1 MNMLAQPIS
10 IALETTCREGGV
22 ALGAGEELV
31 SVLPFDAAR
40 RAATQVVARLEE
52 LTRQANLRP
61 RDIEE
66 IYVSC
71 GPGSYT
77 GTRVGVTAARTL
89 AQAIGTARCVAVPT
103 VQAVAENV
111 PVSPEIEHLAVVLD
125 ARRELLY
132 VACFQPAGGQWQ
144 QVGQAHTLTI
154 PQLLESSPRPLH
166 LVGEALGY
174 YRIEVEG
181 VQAVDQT
188 LWLPR
193 AEGVWAV
200 GNRLS
205 RLKKFTDWHDLQPIY
220 TGQPEAVR
228 LWNAPRAI

>member
-1 MNMLAQPIS
+1 M
-10 IALETTCREGGV
+10 ETTCREGGV
-22 ALGAGEELV
+22 ALGAGGQLV

-52 LTRQANLRP
+52 LVRQADLRP
-61 RDIEE
+61 RDIDE
-66 IYVSC
+66 IYISC

-103 VQAVAENV
+103 VQAVAQNV
-111 PVSPEIEHLAVVLD
+111 LCTPAIQHLAVVLD
-125 ARRELLY
+125 ARHELLY
-132 VACFQPAGGQWQ
+132 AAHFEPSHGQWAQ
-144 QVGQAHTLTI
+144 LDQARTTTI
-154 PQLLESSPRPLH
+154 PQLLEESPRPLH

-174 YRIEVEG
+174 YRIEAPD
-181 VQAVDQT
+181 VQAVDPA

-200 GNRLS
+200 GHRLS
-205 RLKKFTDWHDLQPIY
+205 LLQKFTDWRDLQPIY
-220 TGQPEAVR
+220 TGLPEAVR
-228 LWNAPRAI
+228 LWNTP